1 MEIVFV
7 DGVLVLCRS
16 CLENLSVL
24 MMFRLMI
31 CNGYF
36 LAKRV
41 CVRCYSSFCSCVSSL
56 IMRLQRRASE

>member
-1 MEIVFV
+1 MPKGRKFVFV
-7 DGVLVLCRS
+7 DGVLVLCRRS
-16 CLENLSVL
+16 CRENLSVL

-41 CVRCYSSFCSCVSSL
+41 RVRWYSSFCSCVSSL
-56 IMRLQRRASE
+56 IMRL